1 MGDKMKHQ
9 RYKIAVSEIIGTFIL
24 LAMVISAFSIIY
36 FQVLSDKGPEYNTF
50 VRIGGRVESR
60 NVILEHKG
68 GELLDLD
75 TELSIIIAG
84 IEYNGTSGPS
94 VGPWEPYT
102 GPFVVSQPGNYIIHY
117 YSVDKVGNIEPEQIK
132 GFTILDD
139 DVTPPVTTI
148 HLAGT
153 QVP

>member
-1 MGDKMKHQ
+1 MKNKKNMKKIKAAAAITAVVLAAIVVVSGPALIADTQVPAGNDKFMGPVTVTLNATDD
-9 RYKIAVSEIIGTFIL
+9 
-24 LAMVISAFSIIY
+24 ISGVDY
-36 FQVLSDKGPEYNTF
+36 TTY
-50 VRIGGRVESR
+50 R
-60 NVILEHKG
+60 
-68 GELLDLD
+68 
-75 TELSIIIAG
+75 

-102 GPFVVSQPGNYIIHY
+102 GPFVVSQPGDYIIHY

-139 DVTPPVTTI
+139 DVTPPETTI
-148 HLAGT
+148 RLDGT